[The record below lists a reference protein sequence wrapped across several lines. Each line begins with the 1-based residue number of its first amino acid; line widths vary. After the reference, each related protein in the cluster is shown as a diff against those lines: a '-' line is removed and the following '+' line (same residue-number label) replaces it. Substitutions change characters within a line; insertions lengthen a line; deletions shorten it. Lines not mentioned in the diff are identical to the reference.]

1 MSETLSEKY
10 DWKIIAEAKQIAK
23 EINNESFQGLLEN
36 FIAEKDD
43 IELKNTLYE
52 AILIVLKDT
61 KEIWGLN

>member
-10 DWKIIAEAKQIAK
+10 DWKIIAEAKQIAN